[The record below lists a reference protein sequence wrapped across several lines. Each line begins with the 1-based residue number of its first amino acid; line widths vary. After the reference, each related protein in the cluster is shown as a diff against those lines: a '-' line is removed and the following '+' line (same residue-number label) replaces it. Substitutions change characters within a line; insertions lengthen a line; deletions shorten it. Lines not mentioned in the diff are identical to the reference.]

1 MTTRVDA
8 AQRWAYPMVMV
19 LLAVSLGIS
28 AAPAPLYGVYAAT
41 WDFAPITTTVV
52 FAVYAFGA
60 LVSVLLAGPVSDRI
74 GRRPVLVVAAVGLLV
89 GLVLFALAQ
98 SVGWLIVARAIH
110 GVSVG
115 AIVVAGSAALL
126 DLEPEQGAR
135 SGKRTGVAFNVGI
148 ALTIVVVSVLAEHG
162 ARPLVT
168 PYALLAAFVAVLLVA
183 AIIMREP
190 HGRSGTSELRIARPR
205 VPVSIAADFRFAAI
219 GVMASWSVLGVFLS
233 LFPKIASDA
242 VGTDDLLLGGAVV
255 AAMAA
260 AAAVSQLIAVRWT
273 PRLAAVAGDAGTAV
287 ALMGCIVA
295 IHSGSA
301 VAIVAGS
308 AFLGFF
314 FGMAFGSSL
323 RHLGDVVPAD
333 HRGEVMSA
341 FYLLGYG
348 AMAVPTILAGWAATV
363 WSPER
368 TLAPFLGCV
377 ALASVVAGV
386 LGWRLDAPDA
396 DADID

>member
-1 MTTRVDA
+1 
-8 AQRWAYPMVMV
+8 MV
-19 LLAVSLGIS
+19 LLALSLGIS
-28 AAPAPLYGVYAAT
+28 AAPAPLYGVYASA
-41 WDFAPITTTVV
+41 WGFAPITTTVV

-60 LVSVLLAGPVSDRI
+60 LVSVLLTGPVSDRI
-74 GRRPVLVVAAVGLLV
+74 GRRPVLLAAALGLLV

-98 SVGWLIVARAIH
+98 SVTWLIVARAIH

-126 DLEPEQGAR
+126 DLEPDHGAR
-135 SGKRTGVAFNVGI
+135 SGKRSGVAFNVGI
-148 ALTIVVVSVLAEHG
+148 ALTIVAVSLIAEYGEH
-162 ARPLVT
+162 PLVT
-168 PYALLAAFVAVLLVA
+168 PYVLLAVVVAVLLA
-183 AIIMREP
+183 AVVVMREP
-190 HGRSGTSELRIARPR
+190 HGRSGATELRIARPR
-205 VPVSIAADFRFAAI
+205 VPPSISADFRFAAI

-242 VGTDDLLLGGAVV
+242 VDTDNLLFGGAVV
-255 AAMAA
+255 AAMAV

-273 PRLAAVAGDAGTAV
+273 PRLAAVSGDAGTAV
-287 ALMGCIVA
+287 TLLACIVA
-295 IHSGSA
+295 VHSGSA
-301 VAIVAGS
+301 VAILACSGV
-308 AFLGFF
+308 LGFF

-363 WSPER
+363 WSPEQI
-368 TLAPFLGCV
+368 LAPFLVCV
-377 ALASVVAGV
+377 AMASVVAGV

>member
-1 MTTRVDA
+1 MTTRVGT
-8 AQRWAYPMVMV
+8 AQQWAYPMVMS
-19 LLAVSLGIS
+19 LLALSLGIS

-60 LVSVLLAGPVSDRI
+60 LVSVLLTGPVSDRI
-74 GRRPVLVVAAVGLLV
+74 GRRPVLLAAAIGLLA

-98 SVGWLIVARAIH
+98 SVAWLVVARAVH
-110 GVSVG
+110 GLSVG

-126 DLEPEQGAR
+126 DLDPEQGAR

-148 ALTIVVVSVLAEHG
+148 ALTIVVVSVLAEYG

-168 PYALLAAFVAVLLVA
+168 PYVLLAVLVTVLLAAVVV
-183 AIIMREP
+183 MREP
-190 HGRSGTSELRIARPR
+190 HGHSGASELRITRPR
-205 VPVSIAADFRFAAI
+205 VPASIAADFRFASI

-242 VGTDDLLLGGAVV
+242 VGTRNLLLGGAVV
-255 AAMAA
+255 AAMAIA
-260 AAAVSQLIAVRWT
+260 AAISQLVAVRWT
-273 PRLAAVAGDAGTAV
+273 PRLAAVSGDAGTAV
-287 ALMGCIVA
+287 TLVACIVA

-301 VAIVAGS
+301 IAIVAAS
-308 AFLGFF
+308 AVLGFF

-341 FYLLGYG
+341 FYLGGYG

-363 WSPER
+363 WSPEQI
-368 TLAPFLGCV
+368 LAPFLGCV